1 MIFFPK
7 ITLLTIESR
16 SETMST
22 AAEHSHHKLKTVD
35 LAYIGLFST
44 LMMIGANITSFA
56 PFMVIGGVPITLQ
69 TFFSIL
75 AGLIL
80 GSRKGA
86 LACTVYMLIG
96 LAGAPVFSRFGGGI
110 GYILNPTFGFLLV
123 FILAAYVA
131 GLIVER
137 SGTTKSYI
145 IAALVA
151 TALNYLIGTNLM
163 YLAYKLWASAPEG
176 FTYKL
181 AWLWMMP
188 PLPKDIILAI
198 FAGLFAYRMQKV
210 LKIIPIKK

>member
-1 MIFFPK
+1 
-7 ITLLTIESR
+7 
-16 SETMST
+16 MST
-22 AAEHSHHKLKTVD
+22 VAEHSHHKLKTVD
-35 LAYIGLFST
+35 IAYIGLFST

-56 PFMVIGGVPITLQ
+56 PFMVVGGVPITLQ

-96 LAGAPVFSRFGGGI
+96 LAGAPVFARFGGGF
-110 GYILNPTFGFLLV
+110 GQILSPTFGFILV

-137 SGTTKSYI
+137 SGTKKSYV

-198 FAGLFAYRMQKV
+198 FAGFFAYRMQKV
-210 LKIIPIKK
+210 LKFIPIK